1 MHIYNSN
8 LFSHLKNVTA
18 RNLKF
23 SKQQICNKSVYF
35 FNFFAKHYLI
45 KGYYKINK
53 NKLVFLPNYKMFE
66 FIKKINL
73 FSKPSNRKYSKI
85 KNLNLLIKK
94 NHQFGLISTSIEGI
108 ILFNRALQLKI
119 GGEIVFFLKTK
130 YD

>member
-1 MHIYNSN
+1 
-8 LFSHLKNVTA
+8 
-18 RNLKF
+18 
-23 SKQQICNKSVYF
+23 
-35 FNFFAKHYLI
+35 
-45 KGYYKINK
+45 
-53 NKLVFLPNYKMFE
+53 MFE

-130 YD
+130 F